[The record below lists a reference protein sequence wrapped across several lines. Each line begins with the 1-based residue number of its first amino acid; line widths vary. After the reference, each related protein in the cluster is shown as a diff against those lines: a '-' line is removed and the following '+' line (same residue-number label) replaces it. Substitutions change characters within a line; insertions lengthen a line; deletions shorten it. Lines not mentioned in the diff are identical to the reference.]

1 MFLKT
6 MLSKSNLPKIIILF
20 FQKHPVFST
29 KTGKTYSARFTI
41 FILMMNSSQE
51 PLASIGAFL
60 RLIVVA
66 CWSIAQLAAW
76 GITSIVG
83 DLYAIAEACRAME
96 VQKSDMSSVYN
107 ALNYPDEVAP
117 IA

>member
-1 MFLKT
+1 MTLQASQFLNPMT
-6 MLSKSNLPKIIILF
+6 
-20 FQKHPVFST
+20 
-29 KTGKTYSARFTI
+29 
-41 FILMMNSSQE
+41 NSSPA
-51 PLASIGAFL
+51 PLASIMAFL

-76 GITSIVG
+76 FITSIAG
-83 DLYAIAEACRAME
+83 YLYALAAACQVVE
-96 VQKSDMSSVYN
+96 EQKSDRSIVYN